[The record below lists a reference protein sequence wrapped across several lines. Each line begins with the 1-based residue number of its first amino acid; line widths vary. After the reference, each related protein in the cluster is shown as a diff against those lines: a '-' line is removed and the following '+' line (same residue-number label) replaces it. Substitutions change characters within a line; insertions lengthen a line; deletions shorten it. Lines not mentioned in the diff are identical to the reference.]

1 MSRYRGLIV
10 LLMDVALIFC
20 CNFVIFL
27 SDLFVENV
35 QLFNLPMHIGLLT
48 VCVLVFQLAL
58 RTYNTLWRYA
68 ESREYL
74 SLLGGMS
81 LGFALYAAVNL
92 LMGMNPVWISGAL
105 TGTALALLAML
116 AYRFIYRIYR
126 RRVNS
131 IPQMRQSYA
140 AIVGGGAAGA
150 ALLSELNDHVYGR
163 FKPYCII
170 DDSAEKRDKRIH
182 GIPVLGPIDQIGD
195 LLGDTPVTDIIMAIQ
210 NLTPE
215 RRREILELCAATG

>member
-35 QLFNLPMHIGLLT
+35 QLFNLLMHIGLLT
-48 VCVLVFQLAL
+48 VCVLVFLLAL

-105 TGTALALLAML
+105 TGTA
-116 AYRFIYRIYR
+116 
-126 RRVNS
+126 
-131 IPQMRQSYA
+131 
-140 AIVGGGAAGA
+140 
-150 ALLSELNDHVYGR
+150 
-163 FKPYCII
+163 
-170 DDSAEKRDKRIH
+170 
-182 GIPVLGPIDQIGD
+182 
-195 LLGDTPVTDIIMAIQ
+195 
-210 NLTPE
+210 
-215 RRREILELCAATG
+215 EISTLCAADPHTCNTFENPHAVRPVRESRPFASGDTIRLPAASVVSVRIAK

>member
-20 CNFVIFL
+20 CTFVIFL

-35 QLFNLPMHIGLLT
+35 QLFNLLMHIGLLT

-105 TGTALALLAML
+105 TGTALALLGL
-116 AYRFIYRIYR
+116 GGR
-126 RRVNS
+126 RRRS
-131 IPQMRQSYA
+131 DEEET
-140 AIVGGGAAGA
+140 GGPR
-150 ALLSELNDHVYGR
+150 GR
-163 FKPYCII
+163 
-170 DDSAEKRDKRIH
+170 
-182 GIPVLGPIDQIGD
+182 
-195 LLGDTPVTDIIMAIQ
+195 
-210 NLTPE
+210 
-215 RRREILELCAATG
+215 